1 MTFNDTLSTNEQ
13 SLSSDGCPDSLLVAV
28 VVSSVDAWRSS
39 SSSSSSSSSRRRR
52 MRMTM
57 MMRRMTMISKIHT
70 AEKNIWLHCFLT
82 VVVI

>member
-13 SLSSDGCPDSLLVAV
+13 SLSSDGCPDIVLVAV

-39 SSSSSSSSSRRRR
+39 SSSSSSSSRRRR

-57 MMRRMTMISKIHT
+57 MMRRRGTKIHT

>member
-39 SSSSSSSSSRRRR
+39 SSSSSSSRRRRR
-52 MRMTM
+52 MMMTM
-57 MMRRMTMISKIHT
+57 MMRRRGTKIHT

>member
-39 SSSSSSSSSRRRR
+39 SSSSSSSSRRRR

-57 MMRRMTMISKIHT
+57 MMRRRGTKIHT